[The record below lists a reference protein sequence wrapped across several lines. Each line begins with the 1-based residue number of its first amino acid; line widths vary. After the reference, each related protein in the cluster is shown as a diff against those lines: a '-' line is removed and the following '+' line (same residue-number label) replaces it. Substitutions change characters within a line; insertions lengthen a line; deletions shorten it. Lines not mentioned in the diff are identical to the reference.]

1 MMKRN
6 TKYNLSRLIE
16 KKLKAHNISEVDFC
30 TRVGITRSTLL
41 RDKST
46 LTTDKFSM
54 PEERLRIYAQALDV
68 KIEAILNYSIP
79 QRSVFEPK
87 EVSKSKLLQET
98 QLRP

>member
-1 MMKRN
+1 MRRI
-6 TKYNLSRLIE
+6 TKYNLTRLLE
-16 KKLKAHNISEVDFC
+16 KKLKHGNISEVDFC
-30 TRVGITRSTLL
+30 TRIGIPRSTLL

-46 LTTDKFSM
+46 LLIDKFSM

-79 QRSVFEPK
+79 QRSIFEPK